1 MERAMSVPEPA
12 FDELYREVVVDHY
25 RRPRHRGEVTDAT
38 HRLEG
43 VNPVCGDAVEL
54 DVKLV
59 GDVLAEMAFR
69 GQGCAISQASTS
81 MMTERLKGRSLAE
94 AGGVL
99 SQVRAMLVEGA
110 EPDERGLGDL
120 AALQGVAKL
129 PARVK
134 CAMLGWN
141 VLEKGLG
148 IHDSRFTIHDS
159 GSTGPSEEEQR

>member
-1 MERAMSVPEPA
+1 MTVPEPA

-25 RRPRHRGEVTDAT
+25 RRPRNRGAVVDAT

-59 GDVLAEMAFR
+59 GDVLADMAFR
-69 GQGCAISQASTS
+69 GEGCAISQASAS
-81 MMTERLKGRSLAE
+81 MMTERLKGRDLGE

-99 SQVRAMLVEGA
+99 ARVRAMLVEGA
-110 EPDERGLGDL
+110 APDERELGDL

-129 PARVK
+129 PVRVK
-134 CAMLGWN
+134 CAMLSWN
-141 VLEKGLG
+141 VLEKGLP
-148 IHDSRFTIHDS
+148 IHESRFTIHDS
-159 GSTGPSEEEQR
+159 GGGSNEEANT